1 MVLLPHRMAMQ
12 GSDMKVGHSP
22 AVTGRYLVTRSMAVP
37 DRHALSGHCESQQ
50 EYDQPWQ
57 HVS

>member
-1 MVLLPHRMAMQ
+1 MAMQ

-37 DRHALSGHCESQQ
+37 DRHALSRHCESQQ

-57 HVS
+57 HVSQIL